1 VPTWDIYD
9 TLREWKKCRGPDR
22 HSGSVPFTGRTI
34 GFKNIQ
40 TKVGNAQSVERGTL
54 RFFAGSL

>member
-1 VPTWDIYD
+1 MGYLRHFARMEKVPRPGPP
-9 TLREWKKCRGPDR
+9 LRLG
-22 HSGSVPFTGRTI
+22 VPFTGRTI